1 MKRLLTAVLIAVT
14 LPQTVS
20 AQHEHHAA
28 ASGGAAA
35 PATENRRPPAVRE
48 WTRQPVLLP
57 GRNPRG
63 ERAQAILQPQGIAA
77 ETVTV
82 FAAEGPAERIKV
94 AYPVS
99 HEGVKI
105 APATPK
111 IGNYHWVV
119 AREESADTVKVASTA
134 WYFSNPGDSPKDLLK
149 TPKHELE
156 IVPDPLPRE
165 HGRYRE
171 SEKWR
176 FLVRMKGAPLAGQAV
191 TLETEFGSRSSFVTD
206 ADGFA
211 TVLFPRD
218 FKPAAPAVGGEPAG
232 HGRRYGKFVLSTEK
246 QVEGQR
252 YLTAFNLNYGEDG
265 DRNRSLG
272 WGAAF
277 GLIGMLAAT
286 PLLRRRNGDQKT
298 SGDTKNA

>member
-1 MKRLLTAVLIAVT
+1 MLFLLVAGT
-14 LPQTVS
+14 LAPAW

-28 ASGGAAA
+28 APAGAGA
-35 PATENRRPPAVRE
+35 PGTESRRPPADRA
-48 WTRQPVLLP
+48 WTQQPLLLP

-63 ERAQAILQPQGIAA
+63 ERAQALLQPRGIAA

-82 FAAEGPAERIKV
+82 FAAEGPAERRKV
-94 AYPVS
+94 GYPAS
-99 HEGVKI
+99 PEGVKI
-105 APATPK
+105 APATPQ

-149 TPKHELE
+149 VPKHELE
-156 IVPDPLPRE
+156 IVPAPLPRE

-176 FLVRMKGAPLAGQAV
+176 FLVRLNGAPLGGQAV

-206 ADGFA
+206 AAGFA

-218 FKPAAPAVGGEPAG
+218 FKPVDPVTGGAAAS

-246 QVEGQR
+246 QADGKR

-286 PLLRRRNGDQKT
+286 PLLRRRQGA
-298 SGDTKNA
+298 SGESNHA

>member
-1 MKRLLTAVLIAVT
+1 MKRFLPALLIAAT
-14 LPQTVS
+14 LPQAGW

-28 ASGGAAA
+28 APAGAGA
-35 PATENRRPPAVRE
+35 PATESRRPPVDRA
-48 WTRQPVLLP
+48 WTQQPLLLP

-63 ERAQAILQPQGIAA
+63 ERAQALLQPRGITA

-82 FAAEGPAERIKV
+82 FAAEGPAERRKV

-99 HEGVKI
+99 PEGVKI
-105 APATPK
+105 APATPQ

-134 WYFSNPGDSPKDLLK
+134 SYFSNPGDSPKDLLK
-149 TPKHELE
+149 APKHELE

-176 FLVRMKGAPLAGQAV
+176 FLVRFNGQPLV
-191 TLETEFGSRSSFVTD
+191 NHPLTLETEFGSHTSFVTD
-206 ADGFA
+206 ATGFA

-218 FKPAAPAVGGEPAG
+218 FKQVTKDAGTQGG
-232 HGRRYGKFVLSTEK
+232 HGRRYGKFVLSAEK
-246 QVEGQR
+246 DVDGKR

-286 PLLRRRNGDQKT
+286 PLLRRRNNSQGE
-298 SGDTKNA
+298 SKNA